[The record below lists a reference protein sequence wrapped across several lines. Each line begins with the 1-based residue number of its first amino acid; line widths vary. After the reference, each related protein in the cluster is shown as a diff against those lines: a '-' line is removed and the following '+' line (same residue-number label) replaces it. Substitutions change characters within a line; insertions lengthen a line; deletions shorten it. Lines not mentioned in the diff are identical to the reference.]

1 MFALKH
7 KAGSSKIAQ
16 VEPIR
21 GVQLSIPIELTQNG
35 HRRRG
40 LKPPY
45 PWGMMAVA
53 HVDSAPS
60 DCGEPIADAL
70 NTLTLIR
77 VPTTIPSRRGKI
89 GMHRLQAI
97 PSRCLEFI
105 SPSHVNLV
113 PLRKGLNPQ

>member
-35 HRRRG
+35 HRRLG
-40 LKPPY
+40 LKLPY
-45 PWGMMAVA
+45 RCGMMAVA

-77 VPTTIPSRRGKI
+77 VLYRGPHDDTKPDEEKYECTAYEPFHH
-89 GMHRLQAI
+89 G
-97 PSRCLEFI
+97 S
-105 SPSHVNLV
+105 SN
-113 PLRKGLNPQ
+113 

>member
-1 MFALKH
+1 MFTLKH

-40 LKPPY
+40 FKPRLPVGNDGQ
-45 PWGMMAVA
+45 WRVN
-53 HVDSAPS
+53 SAPS
-60 DCGEPIADAL
+60 DCGEPLADAL

-77 VPTTIPSRRGKI
+77 VLNRG
-89 GMHRLQAI
+89 
-97 PSRCLEFI
+97 
-105 SPSHVNLV
+105 SHDDTKPDEEKYECTAYKPFHHGSSN
-113 PLRKGLNPQ
+113 